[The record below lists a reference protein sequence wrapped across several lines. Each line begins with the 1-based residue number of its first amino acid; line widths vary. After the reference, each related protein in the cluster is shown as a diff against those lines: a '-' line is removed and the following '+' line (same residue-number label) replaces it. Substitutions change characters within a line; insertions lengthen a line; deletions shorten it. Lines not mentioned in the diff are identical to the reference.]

1 MRSQRGEIVT
11 ILLLAIVVIGGGIV
25 ASKTLPI
32 FNGDSRRAKEGQQT
46 TAALAV
52 ATNAPAAANSAS
64 AHVIGQAAAR
74 LPDSPAA
81 LFIRNEIP
89 IMLARG
95 PVPAADELL
104 AAEKRLNAYLS
115 GQLDEARK
123 LHSRALTQAGDL
135 RAALADAQ
143 AAKRNADDAISTAAA
158 EAIAANRTAL
168 GLGALAAIILAA
180 FIWVKLQA
188 GGVAATLSRIVPA
201 LDTAY
206 AAADKKAKDV
216 LDRTVF
222 STLDAK
228 LDLAQKKL
236 IRRIKDRA

>member
-1 MRSQRGEIVT
+1 MAVESV
-11 ILLLAIVVIGGGIV
+11 ILVAALVGLLGWG

-32 FNGDSRRAKEGQQT
+32 FNGESRRADKGQET
-46 TAALAV
+46 TAALNA
-52 ATNAPAAANSAS
+52 AANAPAAANTAS
-64 AHVIGQAAAR
+64 AQVIGQAAAR

-81 LFIRNEIP
+81 TFIRQEVP

-95 PVPAADELL
+95 PVPDAAELL

-123 LHSRALTQAGDL
+123 LHGKALEQAGDL

-168 GLGALAAIILAA
+168 GLGALAALALAA
-180 FIWVKLQA
+180 FVWIKLQA
-188 GGVAATLSRIVPA
+188 GGLSATLSKLVP
-201 LDTAY
+201 
-206 AAADKKAKDV
+206 V
-216 LDRTVF
+216 LDAYGTDSIYSELSKKFDATEKRLIHHVR
-222 STLDAK
+222 AK
-228 LDLAQKKL
+228 LAK
-236 IRRIKDRA
+236 